1 MAQLVEQRIRNAWV
15 GGSSPPFG
23 SPPPFLRSSEVPILA
38 AFLRPSFVLRLSA
51 KHDGEAGDALRNA
64 ERCVASRLLP
74 FAFAFCLSKL
84 QRRGGEIKHLAQT
97 MPHAPRF
104 LLRRRCSALIVNHL
118 VANGQK
124 GQRAD
129 GLWLM
134 RGGGQVA
141 RRGWASGQS
150 GHLVIWS
157 KSILD
162 RQKTPL

>member
-1 MAQLVEQRIRNAWV
+1 MRGAEH
-15 GGSSPPFG
+15 SSYLLPPA
-23 SPPPFLRSSEVPILA
+23 RC
-38 AFLRPSFVLRLSA
+38 
-51 KHDGEAGDALRNA
+51 A
-64 ERCVASRLLP
+64 ERSDAPCEAMRRAVRRDAPPRATRCEVASEASCPAERSIVHCPLSIVHCPLSLVSSHCKVTTRDGRNQ
-74 FAFAFCLSKL
+74 AFGPNDAA
-84 QRRGGEIKHLAQT
+84 R
-97 MPHAPRF
+97 PRVF

>member
-1 MAQLVEQRIRNAWV
+1 M
-15 GGSSPPFG
+15 
-23 SPPPFLRSSEVPILA
+23 
-38 AFLRPSFVLRLSA
+38 
-51 KHDGEAGDALRNA
+51 
-64 ERCVASRLLP
+64 
-74 FAFAFCLSKL
+74 
-84 QRRGGEIKHLAQT
+84 RGGERSVVPGQGAKFSTLPFGRLPSRSAVFVQARHRSRLIGKFNFQLSIFNLGGD
-97 MPHAPRF
+97 APLFLSHCKVTTRDGRNQAFGPNDAARPRVF
-104 LLRRRCSALIVNHL
+104 LLRRRCSALIVNRL

-124 GQRAD
+124 GQGAD

>member
-1 MAQLVEQRIRNAWV
+1 MRRAKRCAAPCRAKRCSAPSDASCPAE
-15 GGSSPPFG
+15 
-23 SPPPFLRSSEVPILA
+23 RSILA
-38 AFLRPSFVLRLSA
+38 PLLYASVPSGRAVHSPLSIVHSPLFLLPLTLQSYNT
-51 KHDGEAGDALRNA
+51 GEAKSSIWPK
-64 ERCVASRLLP
+64 RCR
-74 FAFAFCLSKL
+74 
-84 QRRGGEIKHLAQT
+84 
-97 MPHAPRF
+97 APRVF
-104 LLRRRCSALIVNHL
+104 LLRRRCSVFIVNRL

-124 GQRAD
+124 GLRAD